1 MSRFYFKII
10 VPSILS
16 IILFILAIFLFIIPH
31 FQQNIMNGKRE
42 MIKELTN
49 SAWSI
54 LSEYE
59 TEERSGL
66 LTRENA
72 QKNAVSR
79 IQYLRYG
86 EENKDYFWITDMY
99 PNMIIH
105 PYRLDLNGKD
115 LTNFSD
121 PHGKKLFVEFVNT
134 VKESEHGYVDYM
146 WQWKDDSLHIVP
158 KLSYV
163 RVFKPWGWVIGTG
176 IYVEDVKKEID
187 ALTNKLL
194 WISLGISLLI
204 ALLLLFISQQS
215 LKIER
220 QRIQAKNDL
229 QDSKEKYRTLVEAS
243 TEGLIMLID
252 GKISFLN
259 SIISKMSGY
268 ENTELVN
275 LPLTELISENNNK
288 DIIHTFSKSI
298 VKEGQYEINLKKKS
312 GGFLEVLVTSST
324 AMINNEAVNII
335 IVKDITVEGTTSLS
349 SLDYQKLINTL
360 NFGFFRVRIDSKGNF
375 IFANETAI
383 RILGFDNFKE
393 LSESHIIDMLAYSD
407 ERKSLKNNLR
417 ENGFLKNTILKMRRK
432 DGDYAIVSATLVVI
446 ENEDSGTLICDGIIE
461 DITIREKEKAE
472 ANSIVTDLWA
482 NSFLL
487 EQSLKQFQSP
497 VVTLDSDSTINE
509 AVHYLAKRKTE
520 CLILTKNDNNY
531 IGIITNSDI
540 QKRVFNL
547 NLNLDN
553 PVYLI
558 MSSPVIY
565 VRENDSVCN
574 AIKVCED
581 YHISHPVVKNA
592 NDEIT
597 GSLNIN
603 DILIILKDSLS
614 FFISNVRSAETD
626 DELKY
631 YYKKLQRLVKPLI
644 KSGVF
649 VKHITNITS
658 AFSDAV
664 TSRIIELTFKDIG
677 KPPVHFSFISMGSEG
692 RKEETLLTDQDNA
705 IIYEDIPKE
714 KESLVNEYFNKFS
727 ERVCNS
733 LNEIG
738 YSFCHGNIM
747 AKNSQWCQ
755 PVSVWERY
763 FADWIKTPESQNLLD
778 ATIFFDFRNV
788 YGDEELTDRL
798 RNTIGVLAKKHPLF
812 LYHLAHN
819 TANIKPPHVS
829 SGNIISDKNA
839 DLIDLKNAVQPI
851 IMFARTYALQNN
863 VWRTNTLNRLEALK
877 DKHII
882 NANTADEII
891 FVYNYLM
898 KLRFKNQIELS
909 NNNQPMSNTLNTRR
923 LIDLELTFLKKV
935 ISLIPVYQN
944 KISADFR
951 IST

>member
-1 MSRFYFKII
+1 
-10 VPSILS
+10 
-16 IILFILAIFLFIIPH
+16 
-31 FQQNIMNGKRE
+31 MNGKRE

-59 TEERSGL
+59 TEERNGL
-66 LTRENA
+66 LTRETA

-99 PNMIIH
+99 PKMIIH

-163 RVFKPWGWVIGTG
+163 KVFKPWGWVIGTG

-194 WISLGISLLI
+194 WISLGISFLI

-220 QRIQAKNDL
+220 QRIQAKNEL
-229 QDSKEKYRTLVEAS
+229 HDSKEKYRTLVEAS
-243 TEGLIMLID
+243 TEGLIMLIE

-288 DIIHTFSKSI
+288 DIIDTFSKAI
-298 VKEGQYEINLKKKS
+298 VKEGQYEINLKKKN

-324 AMINNEAVNII
+324 AMINSEAVNII
-335 IVKDITVEGTTSLS
+335 IVKDITVEGISNLS

-360 NFGFFRVRIDSKGNF
+360 NFGFFRARIDNKGNF

-383 RILGFDNFKE
+383 RTLGFDNFKD
-393 LSESHIIDMLAYSD
+393 LSESHIIDMLANSED
-407 ERKSLKNNLR
+407 RKSLKNNLR
-417 ENGFLKNTILKMRRK
+417 ENGFLKNTILNIRRK
-432 DGDYAIVSATLVVI
+432 SGDYAVVSATLVVI
-446 ENEDSGTLICDGIIE
+446 GNDDTETLICDGIIE
-461 DITIREKEKAE
+461 DITIREKEKAD
-472 ANSIVTDLWA
+472 ASSLITDLWA
-482 NSFLL
+482 SSFLL
-487 EQSLKQFQSP
+487 EQSLEQFQSP
-497 VVTLDSDSTINE
+497 AVTLDSDSTINE
-509 AVHYLAKRKTE
+509 AVHYLAKRKTD
-520 CLILTKNDNNY
+520 CLILTKNENKH
-531 IGIITNSDI
+531 IGIITDTDI
-540 QKRVFNL
+540 QKRVLTL
-547 NLNLDN
+547 NLHLDN

-558 MSSPVIY
+558 MSSPVVYIN
-565 VRENDSVCN
+565 ENDSVSN

-592 NDEIT
+592 SGEIT
-597 GSLNIN
+597 GILYIN
-603 DILIILKDSLS
+603 DIYKILKDSLS
-614 FFISNVRSAETD
+614 FFISNVKSAETD
-626 DELKY
+626 DEIKY
-631 YYKKLQRLVKPLI
+631 YYNKLQRFIKPLL
-644 KSGVF
+644 KSDVI

-658 AFSDAV
+658 VFSDAV
-664 TSRIIELTFKDIG
+664 TTRIIELTIKEIG
-677 KPPVHFSFISMGSEG
+677 KPPVHFSFVSMGSEG
-692 RKEETLLTDQDNA
+692 RQEETLLTDQDNA
-705 IIYEDIPKE
+705 IIYEDVPKE
-714 KESLVNEYFNKFS
+714 KQIFVNDYFNKFG

-733 LNEIG
+733 LNHIG
-738 YSFCHGNIM
+738 YSFCPGNIM

-755 PVSVWERY
+755 PISVWEKY
-763 FADWIKTPESQNLLD
+763 FADWIKTPEPQNLLD
-778 ATIFFDFRNV
+778 ATIFFDFRNL
-788 YGDEELTDRL
+788 YGDEDLANTL
-798 RNTIGVLAKKHPLF
+798 RDTVSTLINNHSLF
-812 LYHLAHN
+812 FYHLAHN
-819 TANIKPPHVS
+819 TANIKPPHIS

-839 DLIDLKNAVQPI
+839 DLIDLKNALQPI
-851 IMFARTYALQNN
+851 IMFARTYALKNN
-863 VWRTNTLNRLEALK
+863 IWCTNTIDRLEALK
-877 DKHII
+877 YKQII
-882 NANTADEII
+882 SANTADEII

-898 KLRFKNQIELS
+898 KLRLKNQIELS
-909 NNNQPMSNTLNTRR
+909 DNNQPMSNTFNTKR
-923 LIDLELTFLKKV
+923 LIDLELAFLKKML
-935 ISLIPVYQN
+935 SLIPVYQN

>member
-1 MSRFYFKII
+1 MSRFYLKII

-31 FQQNIMNGKRE
+31 FQQNIMNSKRE

-54 LSEYE
+54 LAEYE
-59 TEERSGL
+59 NEERSSL
-66 LTRENA
+66 LTREDA
-72 QKNAVSR
+72 QKNAVAR

-99 PNMIIH
+99 PKMIIH

-115 LTNFSD
+115 LNNFSD

-163 RVFKPWGWVIGTG
+163 KVFKPWGWVIGTG

-194 WISLGISLLI
+194 WISIGISLLI

-229 QDSKEKYRTLVEAS
+229 HDSKEKYRTLVEAS

-259 SIISKMSGY
+259 SVISKMSGY

-288 DIIHTFSKSI
+288 DVIDTFSKTI
-298 VKEGQYEINLKKKS
+298 VKEGQYEINLKKKN
-312 GGFLEVLVTSST
+312 GGFIEVLVTSST
-324 AMINNEAVNII
+324 AMINAESVNII
-335 IVKDITVEGTTSLS
+335 IVKDITVEGISNLS

-360 NFGFFRVRIDSKGNF
+360 NFGFFRARIDSKGNF

-383 RILGFDNFKE
+383 RILGFDNFKD
-393 LSESHIIDMLAYSD
+393 LSESHIIDILANSD
-407 ERKSLKNNLR
+407 ERKSLKNILR
-417 ENGFLKNTILKMRRK
+417 ENGYLKNKVLKIRK
-432 DGDYAIVSATLVVI
+432 KNGDYSVVSATLVVI
-446 ENEDSGTLICDGIIE
+446 NNEDSDTLICDGIIE
-461 DITIREKEKAE
+461 DITIQEKEKAD
-472 ANSIVTDLWA
+472 ASSLVTDLWA
-482 NSFLL
+482 SSFLL
-487 EQSLKQFQSP
+487 EQSLNQFKIP
-497 VVTLDSDSTINE
+497 FIALDSDSTINE
-509 AVHYLAKRKTE
+509 AVQYLAKRKTD
-520 CLILTKNDNNY
+520 CLILSKNGNSY

-540 QKRVFNL
+540 QKRVISL
-547 NLNLDN
+547 NLQLDN

-558 MSSPVIY
+558 MSSPIVYI
-565 VRENDSVCN
+565 RENDSVCN
-574 AIKVCED
+574 AIKVCDD
-581 YHISHPVVKNA
+581 YHINHLVVKNGS
-592 NDEIT
+592 DEIT
-597 GSLNIN
+597 GILNIN
-603 DILIILKDSLS
+603 DIYNILKDSLS
-614 FFISNVRSAETD
+614 FFISNIRGAETD
-626 DELKY
+626 EEIKY
-631 YYKKLQRLVKPLI
+631 YYKKLQRLIKPLI
-644 KSGVF
+644 KSEVL
-649 VKHITNITS
+649 VKHITNISS

-664 TSRIIELTFKDIG
+664 TSRIIELTIKEIG
-677 KPPVHFSFISMGSEG
+677 NPPVHFSFISMGSEG

-705 IIYEDIPKE
+705 LIYEDVPKE
-714 KESLVNEYFNKFS
+714 KETIVKDYFKTFG
-727 ERVCNS
+727 EKVCNS
-733 LNEIG
+733 LNHIG
-738 YSFCHGNIM
+738 YSFCKGNIM
-747 AKNSQWCQ
+747 AKNIKWCK
-755 PVSVWERY
+755 PISVWEKY
-763 FADWIKTPESQNLLD
+763 FSDWIKTPEPQNLLD

-788 YGDEELTDRL
+788 YGDEELTERL
-798 RNTIGVLAKKHPLF
+798 RNSIRTLINNNSLF
-812 LYHLAHN
+812 LYHLAYN
-819 TANIKPPHVS
+819 TSNIKPPHIS

-839 DLIDLKNAVQPI
+839 DLIDLKNAIQPV

-863 VWRTNTLNRLEALK
+863 IWCTNTMDRIDTLK
-877 DKHII
+877 ERHII
-882 NANTADEII
+882 SANTADEIV

-898 KLRFKNQIELS
+898 RLRFKNQIELID
-909 NNNQPMSNTLNTRR
+909 NNLPISNTFNTKK
-923 LIDLELTFLKKV
+923 LIDFELTLLKRV
-935 ISLIPVYQN
+935 LSLIPIYQN
-944 KISADFR
+944 KISTDFR